1 MRGNSLVRGFV
12 YRGSTVTTINKAVA
26 RVPVPESLLFTRVP
40 VAHVQSVLG
49 AWRTQWIVMSSIA
62 S

>member
-1 MRGNSLVRGFV
+1 MGDSPETWMVRQWLEFR
-12 YRGSTVTTINKAVA
+12 YRNHFF
-26 RVPVPESLLFTRVP
+26 FTRVP